1 MEEAHFSLGLKKS
14 SEFVYIQALK
24 TLFPPIA

>member
-14 SEFVYIQALK
+14 SEFVCIQALK
-24 TLFPPIA
+24 TLLPSIA